1 MIPIRIGLSITNIL
15 PLQFSVNIRFLFAIF
30 GDKDREKVNGEWSMV
45 NKKLYFIKSMPLSFE
60 TQIHHSPLT
69 IHEL

>member
-1 MIPIRIGLSITNIL
+1 MIPITIGLSITNIL

-45 NKKLYFIKSMPLSFE
+45 NKKLYFIKSLPLAFE
-60 TQIHHSPLT
+60 VQIHHSRLT
-69 IHEL
+69 IHKL